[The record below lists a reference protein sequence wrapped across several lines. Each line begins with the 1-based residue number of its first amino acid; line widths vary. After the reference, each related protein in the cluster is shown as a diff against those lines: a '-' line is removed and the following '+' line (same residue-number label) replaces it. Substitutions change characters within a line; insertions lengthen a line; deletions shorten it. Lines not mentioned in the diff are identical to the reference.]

1 MTKREVTWATA
12 IAVAAVAA
20 LVAGHLQLPVAG
32 SWSLNRIL
40 HYGWFALTGA
50 AGAAGLAAF
59 LWPRAK
65 ARRRDFERQRA
76 RQRVICVIG
85 VVVLTFGLIAL
96 GEVRRDGVTRG
107 CLKRAEEDLAAIQS
121 ALEAY
126 AAAHDGA
133 RPANLADLVPEYLA
147 ADRLYYRLRSGPVE
161 VPPGPASKDEEP
173 SYVLVPGLPA
183 PADRREEKRQEGRF
197 LVVQRPGQ
205 GWAPLVAALGRQGRL
220 GLIGDDDARRIIQPP
235 ESGPQRGRR

>member
-1 MTKREVTWATA
+1 MTKREVMWATA

-20 LVAGHLQLPVAG
+20 LVAGHLQLPIAG
-32 SWSLNRIL
+32 SWSLNRAL
-40 HYGWFALTGA
+40 HYGWLALTGV
-50 AGAAGLAAF
+50 AGAAGVAAF

-76 RQRVICVIG
+76 RQRVVCVIG
-85 VVVLTFGLIAL
+85 VVVLAVGLIAL
-96 GEVRRDGVTRG
+96 GEVRRDHVSRAY
-107 CLKRAEEDLAAIQS
+107 LKLAKRNLAAIHE

-133 RPANLADLVPEYLA
+133 EPEKLADLVPEHLA
-147 ADRLYYRLRSGPVE
+147 LEHLYYMQRFGPIGS
-161 VPPGPASKDEEP
+161 PPGKDEEP

-183 PADRREEKRQEGRF
+183 PADRREERRQEGRF

-205 GWAPLVAALGRQGRL
+205 GWAPLVAALDRQGRL
-220 GLIGDDDARRIIQPP
+220 GVIGDDDARRVIQPP
-235 ESGPQRGRR
+235 EPRPQRGRR